1 MNRYTMALELAVIR
15 GDREAINRETER
27 LMQAIAD
34 DLCAVTRKYNGSAF
48 HGLILAVV
56 DSFAASLRLI
66 ADEQDLKIAEELS
79 KRTTAC
85 TIDARGVAGNA
96 NREGTT

>member
-1 MNRYTMALELAVIR
+1 MSRYTIALDMAVMR

-27 LMQAIAD
+27 LMQAVAD
-34 DLCAVTRKYNGSAF
+34 ELCAVTRKYSDSAYA
-48 HGLILAVV
+48 GLILAVV

-66 ADEQDLKIAEELS
+66 ADEQDLKIAAELS
-79 KRTTAC
+79 KRITAC

-96 NREGTT
+96 NGEGTE

>member
-1 MNRYTMALELAVIR
+1 MNPYTRNLELAILS
-15 GDREAINRETER
+15 GDGERINRETER

-34 DLCAVTRKYNGSAF
+34 DLSAVTRKFGTDSAF

-66 ADEQDLKIAEELS
+66 ADEQDLQIAAELS
-79 KRTTAC
+79 KRLTAC
-85 TIDARGVAGNA
+85 TIDARG
-96 NREGTT
+96 RKR

>member
-1 MNRYTMALELAVIR
+1 MNPYTRNLELAILSEDCER
-15 GDREAINRETER
+15 INRETER

-34 DLCAVTRKYNGSAF
+34 DLSAVTRKYGTDSAF

-66 ADEQDLKIAEELS
+66 ADEQDLAIAEELS
-79 KRTTAC
+79 KHLTAC
-85 TIDARGVAGNA
+85 TIDARGGKK
-96 NREGTT
+96 